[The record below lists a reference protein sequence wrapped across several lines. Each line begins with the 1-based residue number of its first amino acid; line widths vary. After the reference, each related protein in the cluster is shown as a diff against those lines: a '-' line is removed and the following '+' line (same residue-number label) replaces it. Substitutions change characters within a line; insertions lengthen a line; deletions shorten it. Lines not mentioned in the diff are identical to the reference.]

1 MFKDVLMVAMGSFLG
16 GGLRYLISVLT
27 SKVYSHSFPL
37 GTFLVNVLGCFLI
50 GLLYGYAEKHTE
62 MSAGLLLLLTTGFCG
77 GFTTFSTFINE
88 SATLGKSQMLL
99 SILYMALSLLIG
111 MVLLFFGKSLI
122 R

>member
-1 MFKDVLMVAMGSFLG
+1 MFKDVLMVAIGSFFG
-16 GGLRYLISVLT
+16 GGMRYLVSNLT
-27 SKVYSHSFPL
+27 NRIYSHSFPL

-62 MSAGLLLLLTTGFCG
+62 MSAGMLLLLTTGFCG

-88 SATLGKSQMLL
+88 SAILGKSQMLL
-99 SILYMALSLLIG
+99 SILYMALSLLVG
-111 MVLLFFGKSLI
+111 MVLLFVGKSII